1 MNSLTGNIH
10 EIQQNGN
17 LSLVT
22 IKIANDLLIKTII
35 VETPESASYLR
46 TNHVIKVL
54 FKETEVAIGTDITA
68 SISLQNR
75 IPGIVIEVEKG
86 TLLSRIVVNSEVG
99 LIESIISTN
108 AVESLA
114 LTKGMNVVAMIKL
127 NEIMLAE

>member
-22 IKIANDLLIKTII
+22 IKIANDLFIKTII